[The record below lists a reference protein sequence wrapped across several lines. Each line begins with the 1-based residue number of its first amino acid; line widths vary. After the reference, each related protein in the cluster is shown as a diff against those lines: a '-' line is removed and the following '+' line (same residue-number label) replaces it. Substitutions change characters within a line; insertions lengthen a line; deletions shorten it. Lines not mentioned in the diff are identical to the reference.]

1 MNKHEPS
8 DEIRY
13 RDVFEASG
21 VAIVILN
28 MEGDILEVNPSACE
42 LYGYSKDEML
52 ALRPKDLVHPD
63 DYEQF
68 DQFVARIPHE
78 MDLRAK
84 SRNLHKDGTL
94 LDVEFRLT
102 TFEHQGQ
109 KYLLSIVQDITERV
123 KAEEKLQQSEERFRA
138 VVENSH
144 NGILIVG
151 EDYKFE
157 YVNDILCDILGRPQ
171 EEILGHDFRKFLDE
185 YSQKLVG
192 ERYIKRQRG
201 EKVPPRYEFNIL
213 RKNGELRMVE
223 ISSALV
229 EDPEGRIRT
238 IAQIMDITERKEAE
252 KALQVSEERYRTIF
266 NTMPVA
272 IWEEDF
278 SAVEA
283 ALRDLE
289 SEGVQDLRAY
299 LDGHPEFID
308 QVVQMIEIKDV
319 NAHTL
324 KMFGAETKEEL
335 LGSLD
340 KVFIPETR
348 EILRDELLAI
358 HQRKN
363 YFEGET
369 VNCNLKGEKLHVL
382 LTMTIPSEKK
392 KLNSVL
398 VSMMDITERKRTEQ
412 ALKKNESKYRTLFN
426 RAEQRLKRLQALRQ
440 VDQTISGSLDLQTTL
455 NVLVDQLIQN
465 LEVDAGAIL
474 LYRPA
479 LHTLEYVTGSG
490 FRSEALRQTNL
501 RIGEGKAGRAV
512 LERRIIH
519 IPDLTLETVR
529 FERAKLIRQEEFV
542 AYFGVPLIAKGEI
555 VGVLEVFHRNPLDP
569 SPEWVDFLET
579 LAGQA
584 AIAIDR
590 LNLFNDLERSNIDL
604 IRAYNEVIEGWARAL
619 ELRDQETEGHSRR
632 VEELT
637 LAIAREMGID
647 EEELAHVRQ
656 GALLHDIGKMG
667 VPDKIL
673 QKPGKLTE
681 EEWEV
686 MKKHPTFAYE
696 LLSPIDHLKP
706 ALDIPY
712 CHHEKWDGS
721 GYPQGLEGEEIPLP
735 ARIFAVVDVWDA
747 LRSDR
752 PYREAWSDEDA
763 LRYIK
768 DQSGKHFDPRVV
780 RIFLDIVQEAGVSSR

>member
-1 MNKHEPS
+1 MSKHEPG
-8 DEIRY
+8 DEVRY

-21 VAIVILN
+21 VAIVVLN
-28 MEGDILEVNPSACE
+28 MEGDILEVNPAACE
-42 LYGYSKDEML
+42 LYGYSKEEML
-52 ALRPKDLVHPD
+52 ALRPKALIHPD
-63 DYEQF
+63 DYEEF
-68 DQFVARIPHE
+68 DKFVARIPHE
-78 MDLRAK
+78 KELRSK
-84 SRNLHKDGTL
+84 SKNLHKDGTL
-94 LDVEFRLT
+94 LDVEFQLT
-102 TFEHQGQ
+102 TFEHDGQ
-109 KYLLSIVQDITERV
+109 RYLLSIVRDITERV

-151 EDYKFE
+151 ENYTFE
-157 YVNDILCDILGRPQ
+157 YVNDILCDMLGRTR
-171 EEILGHDFRKFLDE
+171 EEIIGVDFREFLDE
-185 YSQKLVG
+185 SSQKLVG
-192 ERYIKRQRG
+192 ERYIKRRRG
-201 EKVPPRYEFNIL
+201 EKVPPRYEFNML
-213 RKNGELRMVE
+213 RKNGEVRRVE

-229 EDPEGRIRT
+229 KDSKGRIRT

-252 KALQVSEERYRTIF
+252 EALQASEERYRTIF
-266 NTMPVA
+266 NTMPVS

-278 SAVEA
+278 SAVQA

-289 SEGVQDLRAY
+289 SQGVKDLRAY
-299 LDGHPEFID
+299 LDEHPEFID
-308 QVVQMIEIKDV
+308 QVVEMIEVKDV

-324 KMFGAETKEEL
+324 KMFGAETKEEI

-340 KVFIPETR
+340 TVFIPETR
-348 EILRDELLAI
+348 EILRDEILAI
-358 HQRKN
+358 HQGRD

-369 VNCNLKGEKLHVL
+369 VNNNLQGEKLHVL
-382 LTMTIPSEKK
+382 LTMTIPSGEER
-392 KLNSVL
+392 LDSIL

-412 ALKKNESKYRTLFN
+412 ALKKNESKYRTLFS

-455 NVLVDQLIQN
+455 NVLIDQLIQN

-474 LYRPA
+474 LYQPA

-501 RIGEGKAGRAV
+501 RIGEGQAGRAV

-555 VGVLEVFHRNPLDP
+555 MGVLEVFHRNPLDP
-569 SPEWVDFLET
+569 SPEWIDFLKT

-604 IRAYNEVIEGWARAL
+604 IRAYNEIIEGWARAL

-637 LAIAREMGID
+637 LTIARMMGID
-647 EEELAHVRQ
+647 EEELADVRQ

-667 VPDKIL
+667 VPDQIL
-673 QKPGKLTE
+673 QKKGKLTE

-712 CHHEKWDGS
+712 CHHEKWVGT
-721 GYPQGLEGEEIPLP
+721 GYPRGLEGEEIPLP

-752 PYREAWSDEDA
+752 PYREAWSDEEA
-763 LRYIK
+763 IKYIK
-768 DQSGKHFDPRVV
+768 DQSGKHFDPQVV
-780 RIFLDIVQEAGVSSR
+780 QIFLGIIQDGEVHIS